1 MPEKTPKTRNPGVS
15 NSDPSEIPTT
25 DQPKVPTPDERN
37 AMRVYLQRAEVRLS
51 TMHRVAGIF
60 LNGAGLLIL
69 FPLLFKDV
77 VQNIMIILATKTTF
91 TMASAYYVFLVV
103 PFVISLAVP
112 LRSLYLLLKDLV
124 DFYFAGNFPGY
135 NSPTPRFVVPAS
147 VFPPDEAPSFKDE
160 VLKIQYSDDGHG
172 PGLRRFVL
180 PFDEEAIEY
189 YDTVIKKYSTEII
202 PETRTMQ
209 SLGKK
214 GVISS
219 SAEPEQENS
228 LQEKKRFSAIFGFG
242 GAYDRNLVEEVAFT
256 EVMLA
261 RHASSLR
268 RLVLRYAKSLLVVTW
283 TILASFF
290 IVALVHAI
298 EYKLPEDKQLSYW
311 AIVIGPNLTMSFVA
325 VLYMVWAWVTSIL
338 VKRPI
343 QWILEMTHLKDFGMV
358 GTKDFSNFTVKD
370 AQLKK
375 FEEEVERWVQ
385 VAIGTAIVFL
395 GFHFWFW
402 FGP

>member
-1 MPEKTPKTRNPGVS
+1 MPEKTSKPRSSVASTAEQPEAS
-15 NSDPSEIPTT
+15 TSE
-25 DQPKVPTPDERN
+25 QPKVPTPDERN

-91 TMASAYYVFLVV
+91 TIASAYYVFLVI

-147 VFPPDEAPSFKDE
+147 VFPPDDAPSFKDE

-172 PGLRRFVL
+172 PGLRQFVL

-202 PETRTMQ
+202 PETRTMAY
-209 SLGKK
+209 LRKK
-214 GVISS
+214 GIISS
-219 SAEPEQENS
+219 SSDPESDPEQENS

-242 GAYDRNLVEEVAFT
+242 GAYDRNLAEEVAFT

-268 RLVLRYAKSLLVVTW
+268 RLVLRYAKSLLVVIW

-298 EYKLPEDKQLSYW
+298 EESTYW
-311 AIVIGPNLTMSFVA
+311 NSKVDPNLTMVFVA
-325 VLYMVWAWVTSIL
+325 VLYIFWAWVTSIL

-343 QWILEMTHLKDFGMV
+343 QWILEMTHFRDRWGMV
-358 GTKDFSNFTVKD
+358 VAQDFSNFTVKD

-375 FEEEVERWVQ
+375 FEEEVERWVL
-385 VAIGTAIVFL
+385 VAIVTAVIFL
-395 GFHFWFW
+395 VCHFWFW
-402 FGP
+402 FQP